1 MNATQDIKNEINSYI
16 KVFGALAVLT
26 VVTVAVASLKFSI
39 GLAVLVAMVIATVKG
54 SLVASFFMH
63 LAHEK
68 KLIYLLLFITLVFLM
83 SLLFITFGTIGDQ
96 VGVKI
101 VPESISSGVH

>member
-68 KLIYLLLFITLVFLM
+68 KLIYLLLCITLVFLM

>member
-16 KVFGALAVLT
+16 KVFGAVAVLT

>member
-83 SLLFITFGTIGDQ
+83 SLLFITFGTIGNQ
-96 VGVKI
+96 VGVEI
-101 VPESISSGVH
+101 FPESISSGVH

>member
-1 MNATQDIKNEINSYI
+1 MDATQDIKKEISGYM

-26 VVTVAVASLKFSI
+26 IVTVAVGSLKFGI
-39 GLAVLVAMVIATVKG
+39 GLAVVIAMVIATVKG

-68 KLIYLLLFITLVFLM
+68 KLIYLLLCITLVFLM
-83 SLLFITFGTIGDQ
+83 ALFFITFGTIGDQ

>member
-1 MNATQDIKNEINSYI
+1 MDATQDIKKEISGYM

-26 VVTVAVASLKFSI
+26 IVTVAVGSLKFGI
-39 GLAVLVAMVIATVKG
+39 GLAVVIAMVIATVKG

-68 KLIYLLLFITLVFLM
+68 KLIYLLLCITLVFLM
-83 SLLFITFGTIGDQ
+83 SLFFITFGTIGDQ

>member
-68 KLIYLLLFITLVFLM
+68 KLIYLLLFITLVFLT

>member
-1 MNATQDIKNEINSYI
+1 MDTTQDIKKEISGYMKI
-16 KVFGALAVLT
+16 FGALAFLT
-26 VVTVAVASLKFSI
+26 IITVAVSSLKVGI
-39 GLAVLVAMVIATVKG
+39 GLAVFIDMVIATVKG

-68 KLIYLLLFITLVFLM
+68 KLIYLFLLITLVFLM
-83 SLLFITFGTIGDQ
+83 SLFFITFGTIGDQ

-101 VPESISSGVH
+101 VSESASSGIH

>member
-1 MNATQDIKNEINSYI
+1 MDTTQDIKKEISGYMKI
-16 KVFGALAVLT
+16 FGALAFLT
-26 VVTVAVASLKFSI
+26 IITVAVSSLKVGI
-39 GLAVLVAMVIATVKG
+39 GLAVFIAMVIATVKG

-68 KLIYLLLFITLVFLM
+68 KLIYLFLCVTLVFLM
-83 SLLFITFGTIGDQ
+83 ALFFITFGTIGDQ
-96 VGVKI
+96 VGEKI

>member
-1 MNATQDIKNEINSYI
+1 MDTTQDIKKEISGYMKI
-16 KVFGALAVLT
+16 FGALAVLT
-26 VVTVAVASLKFSI
+26 IVTVAVSFLKVGI
-39 GLAVLVAMVIATVKG
+39 GLAVFIAMVIATVKG

-68 KLIYLLLFITLVFLM
+68 KLIYLFLLITLGFLM
-83 SLLFITFGTIGDQ
+83 SLFFITFGTIGDQ

-101 VPESISSGVH
+101 VSESISSGVH

>member
-1 MNATQDIKNEINSYI
+1 MDTTQDIKKEISGYM

-26 VVTVAVASLKFSI
+26 IVTVAVGSLKFGI
-39 GLAVLVAMVIATVKG
+39 GLAIVIAMVIATVKG

-68 KLIYLLLFITLVFLM
+68 KLIYLLLCITLVFLM
-83 SLLFITFGTIGDQ
+83 ALFFITFGTIGDQ

>member
-68 KLIYLLLFITLVFLM
+68 N
-83 SLLFITFGTIGDQ
+83 
-96 VGVKI
+96 
-101 VPESISSGVH
+101 

>member
-16 KVFGALAVLT
+16 KVFGALGVLT

>member
-1 MNATQDIKNEINSYI
+1 MDATQDIKKEISGYM

-26 VVTVAVASLKFSI
+26 IVTVAVGSLKFGI
-39 GLAVLVAMVIATVKG
+39 GLAIVIAMVIATVKG

-68 KLIYLLLFITLVFLM
+68 KLIYLLLCITLVFLM
-83 SLLFITFGTIGDQ
+83 ALFFITFGTIGDQ